1 VKRVPVLLIEDDA
14 VVRRE
19 IARRVDASDDLE
31 VIAQVGTLA
40 QARKALGSGA
50 QLALVDLQLP
60 DGDATALLPE
70 LLELGIASLVLTV
83 SDRQQSVYRALSAGA
98 GGYLLKA
105 DALDTVVD
113 ALRTV
118 RDGGAPI
125 SPRVARWVLQ
135 EFRRRGPA
143 TASPLTP
150 REAELIEVFSRGA
163 TYAEAAK
170 AMGVSAN
177 TVRQHVRAIYDK
189 LHVGSKAEAVV
200 AAMRLKG

>member
-1 VKRVPVLLIEDDA
+1 VKRLGVLIIEDDA

-19 IARRVDASDDLE
+19 IAHRISSSDDLE
-31 VIAQVGTLA
+31 VVAQAGTLA
-40 QARKALGSGA
+40 EARRSLDSGA
-50 QLALVDLQLP
+50 ELALVDLQLP
-60 DGDATALLPE
+60 DGDATGLLPD
-70 LLELGIASLVLTV
+70 LHRLGIASLVLTV
-83 SDRQQSVYRALSAGA
+83 SDRQQSVYRALVAGA

-105 DALDTVVD
+105 DALDEVLV
-113 ALRTV
+113 ALRSV
-118 RDGGAPI
+118 HEGGAPI

-143 TASPLTP
+143 ASSPLTP
-150 REAELIEVFSRGA
+150 RESELIEVFSRGA

-177 TVRQHVRAIYDK
+177 TVRQHVRKIYDK